1 MGRLIGAMAAMMQET
16 VKKYFRG
23 LQYRKFHDSKAC
35 GCKMSLG
42 VYLPEAYQSEGKLV
56 PVIYCL
62 SGLTCTDEN
71 ASQKSGIQ
79 RYADEQGIAV
89 VFPDTSP
96 RGHNVDGESDSWD
109 FGVGA
114 GFYVNATETKWKHWR
129 MYEYITQE
137 LPTYLKKTFPNLD
150 VLNASLMG
158 HSMGGHGALTI
169 FLKNPFKYKSVS
181 AFSPICNP
189 INCPWGRKAFGG
201 YLGPSVDAWKEY
213 DATELARKY
222 QGPKKEIFVDQGTS
236 DSFLREQL
244 LPENLKKVV
253 DANPS
258 LDLTLK
264 YREGYDHSYF
274 YIATFVEEHVL
285 FHAKHLLNKP

>member
-1 MGRLIGAMAAMMQET
+1 
-16 VKKYFRG
+16 
-23 LQYRKFHDSKAC
+23 
-35 GCKMSLG
+35 
-42 VYLPEAYQSEGKLV
+42 
-56 PVIYCL
+56 
-62 SGLTCTDEN
+62 
-71 ASQKSGIQ
+71 
-79 RYADEQGIAV
+79 
-89 VFPDTSP
+89 
-96 RGHNVDGESDSWD
+96 
-109 FGVGA
+109 
-114 GFYVNATETKWKHWR
+114 

-169 FLKNPFKYKSVS
+169 FLKNHFKYKSVS

-201 YLGPSVDAWKEY
+201 YLGKKEREKNASLLLFLADFCFSLLLEGPSVDAWKEY